1 MRRFFFD
8 VSTAKGFLYD
18 YQGRSFRRD
27 DEARQ
32 LAELI
37 ALDLEL
43 TEASKWTG
51 SAVAVRNV
59 HGKTLFSV
67 DVEEPDL
74 VAA

>member
-18 YQGRSFRRD
+18 YEGRVFRRD
-27 DEARQ
+27 EDARK

-37 ALDLEL
+37 ALDLESTDAL
-43 TEASKWTG
+43 EWTG
-51 SAVAVRNV
+51 SAVQVRNV
-59 HGKTLFSV
+59 DGQTLFSV
-67 DVEEPDL
+67 VVQESER

>member
-18 YQGRSFRRD
+18 YKGRFFRRD
-27 DEARQ
+27 EDARQ

-37 ALDLEL
+37 ALDLES
-43 TEASKWTG
+43 TEASHWTG
-51 SAVAVRNV
+51 SAIAVRNV

-67 DVEEPDL
+67 LVQEPDL
-74 VAA
+74 MAA